1 MYPQLSVDNMSI
13 GDISIRYKYL
23 RQNYP
28 NIDKVWAAHYIL
40 KDWNSLVD
48 SMQTTYQNIALISA
62 LTSGFI
68 ISLALQPSFNI
79 EHKAENSLK
88 LVSVTG
94 ILAFGCLL
102 ASVID
107 SILIDNSICLLS
119 NGGQILSFIK
129 DEYFLLLL
137 PVPLLIIGQFF
148 VCVNICLTVYLIYG
162 RLSSIISF
170 SILGIGGLFLLR
182 RYIRIKI
189 RMEQFGTET
198 MAKLKELY
206 DDGPL

>member
-1 MYPQLSVDNMSI
+1 
-13 GDISIRYKYL
+13 
-23 RQNYP
+23 
-28 NIDKVWAAHYIL
+28 
-40 KDWNSLVD
+40 
-48 SMQTTYQNIALISA
+48 
-62 LTSGFI
+62 
-68 ISLALQPSFNI
+68 
-79 EHKAENSLK
+79 
-88 LVSVTG
+88 
-94 ILAFGCLL
+94 
-102 ASVID
+102 
-107 SILIDNSICLLS
+107 
-119 NGGQILSFIK
+119 
-129 DEYFLLLL
+129 L